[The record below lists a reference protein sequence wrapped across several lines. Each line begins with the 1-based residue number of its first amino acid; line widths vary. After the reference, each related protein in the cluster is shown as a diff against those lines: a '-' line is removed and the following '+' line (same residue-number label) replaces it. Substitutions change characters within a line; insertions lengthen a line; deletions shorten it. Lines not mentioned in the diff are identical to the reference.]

1 MMELLGYQH
10 HLLSTARRSL
20 GATGISTSALAFGGF
35 PPSYRYSSHRRM
47 VRATNYS
54 NRFNLDNFIIKYI
67 SFSMTEK
74 RNIKSLIQQEE
85 AHLNNLLD
93 PNDLNA
99 FKGMV
104 EELRDTWT
112 KKQIFRTETEARISV
127 LQDAKYP
134 TVSSKY
140 WQCVREQN
148 VFLENLMSLSFDYR
162 RNDAKIKWLEKKL
175 ETETD
180 EYKLECY
187 KIDLDEKIYAKANME
202 LVARDRMR
210 EINMWSNLKK
220 EFDDGS
226 FDTKNVNT
234 HQLESYH
241 QIMKNKA
248 ETLTPGSS
256 QPEVFNVLGQLQT
269 IERVKKE
276 LGLLKHDEKKAI
288 GQPTFGKPNS

>member
-1 MMELLGYQH
+1 M
-10 HLLSTARRSL
+10 S
-20 GATGISTSALAFGGF
+20 
-35 PPSYRYSSHRRM
+35 
-47 VRATNYS
+47 
-54 NRFNLDNFIIKYI
+54 
-67 SFSMTEK
+67 EK

-134 TVSSKY
+134 TVSAKY

-180 EYKLECY
+180 DYKLECF
-187 KIDLDEKIYAKANME
+187 KIDLDEKIFSKASMEQVAKN
-202 LVARDRMR
+202 RIR
-210 EINMWSNLKK
+210 EIKMWSKLKA

-226 FDTKNVNT
+226 FNNKDVNN

-241 QIMKNKA
+241 KMYQNKA
-248 ETLTPGSS
+248 KTITPGTSET
-256 QPEVFNVLGQLQT
+256 EVFNIVGQLQSL
-269 IERVKKE
+269 ERIIQTGE
-276 LGLLKHDEKKAI
+276 LGHTKTEEL
-288 GQPTFGKPNS
+288 PTYGKPNS